1 MTDREFAV
9 CLTHDVDRPYKTF
22 QAPYDALRERDPLQL
37 RSLVTDDQPYW
48 QFDELLSLEAEL
60 GVRSSF
66 YFLNEKQLFRDKHP
80 REWLRPRNWMLF
92 TGRYELTD
100 PAIVDLIAD
109 LEAGGWE
116 VGLHGSYES
125 ADDRERLREEK
136 ETLEAMLRKPVV
148 GGRQHY
154 LNLDGARTWEHHR
167 EIGLQYDAS
176 FGSSTEYGFNG
187 RYEPIRPFDDE
198 FVVFPLTI
206 MDNALMHG
214 TPSVDAAWDEC
225 KRILAEA
232 RDNGAVMTILWH
244 PRYMNENEFPGYQRI
259 YRKLIEEA
267 LAMNAWVGPCV
278 ECYERLEQPKVRS

>member
-22 QAPYDALRERDPLQL
+22 QAPYDALRERDPSQL
-37 RSLVTDDQPYW
+37 RPLVTDDQPYW
-48 QFDELLSLEAEL
+48 QFEELLALESEL

-66 YFLNEKQLFRDKHP
+66 YFLNEKQLFRDKPP
-80 REWLRPRNWMLF
+80 REWLSPRNWMLF

-136 ETLEAMLRKPVV
+136 ETLEAVLRKPVV

-167 EIGLQYDAS
+167 AIGLQYDAS

-214 TPSVDAAWDEC
+214 TSSVDAAWDEC

-232 RDNGAVMTILWH
+232 RDNGAVMTVLWH
-244 PRYMNENEFPGYQRI
+244 PRYMNENEFPGYRRI

-267 LAMNAWVGPCV
+267 LAMDAWVGPCV
-278 ECYERLEQPKVRS
+278 ECYKRLEQPQVRS